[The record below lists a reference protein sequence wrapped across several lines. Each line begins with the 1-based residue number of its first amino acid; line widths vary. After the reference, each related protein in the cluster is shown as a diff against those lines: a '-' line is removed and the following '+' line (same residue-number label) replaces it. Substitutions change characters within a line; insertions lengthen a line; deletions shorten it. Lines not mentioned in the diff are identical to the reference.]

1 MKVSLMVFPALLF
14 AAYPVLAQRQDGE
27 HGHHGHHN
35 GSDHSGHNGSD
46 HSGNNSDHS
55 GDNGD
60 DDDDQGDDD
69 QGENE
74 NGQDNLV
81 LSTPEITAAVANA
94 ATSVTDAL
102 SSGSLKTS
110 AGAFIPVSAQAN
122 TYSVLSA
129 DPTLSASSAVIA
141 AALST
146 AGPKA
151 SAIVPSL
158 MRSFSRLGS
167 NPARL
172 PTTISKFNR
181 FTKAASPTF
190 ISNPPPEFIALHTV
204 LARLTTAAN
213 GAKYARQTAAASGA
227 K

>member
-1 MKVSLMVFPALLF
+1 MIMKVSLMVFPALLF

-46 HSGNNSDHS
+46 HSGHNDSDHS

-60 DDDDQGDDD
+60 DDDDQGD
-69 QGENE
+69 NE
-74 NGQDNLV
+74 HGHDDNLV
-81 LSTPEITAAVANA
+81 LATPEITAAVADA
-94 ATSVTDAL
+94 ATSVTAAL
-102 SSGSLKTS
+102 NSGSLRTS
-110 AGAFIPVSAQAN
+110 SGAIIPASAQTH
-122 TYSVLSA
+122 TYFVFIA
-129 DPTLSASSAVIA
+129 EPAQSASSAVMS

-146 AGPKA
+146 AGPEA
-151 SAIVPSL
+151 SAVVPSL

-167 NPARL
+167 NPAHL
-172 PTTISKFNR
+172 PSTISKFNR
-181 FTKAASPTF
+181 FTKAASPAF
-190 ISNPPPEFIALHTV
+190 LSNPPPEFIALHTV
-204 LARLTTAAN
+204 LARLTAAAS